1 MNEYRIVESVL
12 KEKTNLGEVKRKEL
26 AYAIIDAL
34 DDNGL
39 LTGDFTAVDAV
50 DVVGAK
56 IPVEYV
62 TMFGLEISVDANG
75 NAVEVSSPHGFLIT

>member
-1 MNEYRIVESVL
+1 MKEYRIVESVL

-34 DDNGL
+34 DENGL
-39 LTGDFTAVDAV
+39 LTLTGDFTAV

>member
-1 MNEYRIVESVL
+1 MDEYRIVESVL

-39 LTGDFTAVDAV
+39 LTGDFTAVD
-50 DVVGAK
+50 VVGAK